1 MKNKVTT
8 FFVRSACMVL
18 ILLLVSAWL
27 FRPKVYVNAQQSTPV
42 QQAYE
47 NTEVLEDLQG
57 STIGGQPFSI
67 SDWPHDITANPQII
81 SFTEFCYSY
90 WADKQSDYALYLYV
104 YNPRDDVFE
113 EEGNSV
119 QLSFGKDNLYGKY
132 PLRIVSYSMA
142 AGYEGRFYKFKV
154 ELTES
159 QIQQALA
166 TLEQNNRIYYVSGIE
181 LSVGGKI
188 TEYPCLQIYT
198 YSGYAK
204 GYGSEHA
211 EGDTLT
217 CIQDGFDKY
226 LTLDVH
232 STYYRPEGSNGKT
245 DYTHDSLNSV
255 YFAVPKEIV
264 EEYGVMTRIR
274 GEYLKALTSDI
285 FVTGDEDYYSEFY
298 QVIGQDIG
306 YLEPNSGDFESLIM
320 GASVKHLFGMESS
333 WVYNLP
339 YEVLQGENDYK
350 YVSRLNYVLKALNGD
365 ADTFAVSS
373 SQLKEYMLW
382 YTANYLAQG
391 ESLVA
396 GRYAQS
402 LFEWVDDG
410 ITTFDISSEDITK
423 TLTSTVISQDWW
435 DKIWGT
441 QTVSPS
447 TYYQGKS
454 AIYAVQDKDFVRY
467 NGTSAVN
474 ISATCDN
481 LYISESDFDEFYNF
495 YEQNKQ
501 QNVIYIVRFAVDDFV
516 SAEATQAHFKGLLNT
531 GSGANP
537 DYTFIYTDENTNC
550 YFAQEYVYLN
560 FDIIDLTFT
569 KNDVSTVIPVVM
581 SPIDIVPDITPDP
594 QAKPDDGAS
603 CVNSLQTALA
613 VILLLVLLAISIPIL
628 PYIVHFLV
636 IVVMLPFKAVGAIIS
651 WIKRAK
657 ERHKEGDKAE
667 AKQPQRDSKNTD

>member
-1 MKNKVTT
+1 MKHKVTT
-8 FFVRSACMVL
+8 FFVRSACAVL
-18 ILLLVSAWL
+18 VILLVFVWL
-27 FRPKVYVNAQQSTPV
+27 FRPKVYVSAQQSTPV

-47 NTEVLEDLQG
+47 NTEVLDDLQG

-67 SDWPHDITANPQII
+67 SDWPHDIAANPQII

-104 YNPRDDVFE
+104 YNPRDDVFD

-119 QLSFGKDNLYGKY
+119 QLSFGNDNLYGKY
-132 PLRIVSYSMA
+132 PLHIVSYSMA

-159 QIQQALA
+159 QVQQALA
-166 TLEQNNRIYYVSGIE
+166 TLEQNNRVYYVSGIE
-181 LSVGGKI
+181 LSVGGRI

-211 EGDTLT
+211 DGDTLT

-255 YFAVPKEIV
+255 YFAVPKDIV

-350 YVSRLNYVLKALNGD
+350 YVSRLNYVLKALSGD

-382 YTANYLAQG
+382 YTANYSAQG
-391 ESLVA
+391 EGLVA

-410 ITTFDISSEDITK
+410 ITSF
-423 TLTSTVISQDWW
+423 
-435 DKIWGT
+435 
-441 QTVSPS
+441 
-447 TYYQGKS
+447 
-454 AIYAVQDKDFVRY
+454 
-467 NGTSAVN
+467 
-474 ISATCDN
+474 
-481 LYISESDFDEFYNF
+481 YISLEDR
-495 YEQNKQ
+495 
-501 QNVIYIVRFAVDDFV
+501 I
-516 SAEATQAHFKGLLNT
+516 
-531 GSGANP
+531 
-537 DYTFIYTDENTNC
+537 
-550 YFAQEYVYLN
+550 
-560 FDIIDLTFT
+560 
-569 KNDVSTVIPVVM
+569 
-581 SPIDIVPDITPDP
+581 
-594 QAKPDDGAS
+594 
-603 CVNSLQTALA
+603 
-613 VILLLVLLAISIPIL
+613 
-628 PYIVHFLV
+628 
-636 IVVMLPFKAVGAIIS
+636 
-651 WIKRAK
+651 
-657 ERHKEGDKAE
+657 
-667 AKQPQRDSKNTD
+667 

>member
-1 MKNKVTT
+1 MQNKFLTPFLRLACVL
-8 FFVRSACMVL
+8 FLIFGLLFVWLLKSAA
-18 ILLLVSAWL
+18 I
-27 FRPKVYVNAQQSTPV
+27 VNAQQSTTV

-47 NTEVLEDLQG
+47 NTEVLEDLEG
-57 STIGGQPFSI
+57 STIGGQPFNI
-67 SDWPHDITANPQII
+67 SDWPHDGSAEPQII

-104 YNPRDDVFE
+104 YNPRDDIFDD
-113 EEGNSV
+113 EGNSV
-119 QLSFGKDNLYGKY
+119 QLSFGNDNLYGKY

-142 AGYEGRFYKFKV
+142 AGYEGRFYKFRV
-154 ELTES
+154 ELNES
-159 QIQQALA
+159 QIQQALT
-166 TLEQNNRIYYVSGIE
+166 TLEQNSRVYYVSGIE

-211 EGDTLT
+211 ESDTLT

-255 YFAVPKEIV
+255 YFAVPKSVV
-264 EEYGVMTRIR
+264 EEFGVMTRIR

-306 YLEPNSGDFESLIM
+306 YLEPDSGDFESIIM
-320 GASVKHLFGMESS
+320 GASVQHLFGHESS
-333 WVYNLP
+333 WDYNLP
-339 YEVLQGENDYK
+339 YEALQGEQDFR

-365 ADTFAVSS
+365 ADNFAVSS

-382 YTANYLAQG
+382 YTANYMAQG
-391 ESLVA
+391 EELVA
-396 GRYAQS
+396 GRYAKS
-402 LFEWVDDG
+402 LFEWVDEG
-410 ITTFDISSEDITK
+410 ITSFDISSDDITQ

-435 DKIWGT
+435 DRIWGT

-447 TYYQGKS
+447 TLYQGKP

-467 NGTSAVN
+467 NGTSSVN
-474 ISATCDN
+474 IPATCDN
-481 LYISESDFDEFYNF
+481 LYISESDYDEFYNF

-501 QNVIYIVRFAVDDFV
+501 ENVIYLVRFAVDDFV
-516 SAEATQAHFKGLLNT
+516 SAEATQAHFTGLLNV
-531 GSGANP
+531 GSGATP
-537 DYTFIYTDENTNC
+537 DYIVRYTDENTNC

-569 KNDVSTVIPVVM
+569 KNNVSTVIPVVM
-581 SPIDIVPDITPDP
+581 SPIDIIPDVTPDP
-594 QAKPDDGAS
+594 GANPDDSAS

-613 VILLLVLLAISIPIL
+613 MILLLVLLAISLPIL
-628 PYIVHFLV
+628 PYLAQFL
-636 IVVMLPFKAVGAIIS
+636 IFIIMLPVKAVIAIVS
-651 WIKRAK
+651 GIKRSAQK
-657 ERHKEGDKAE
+657 RKNSKSDK
-667 AKQPQRDSKNTD
+667 QSKNIKTNKNS